1 MAFTTSALT
10 DSYLKKLQE
19 TEAGKPGDY
28 QSKYQN
34 QIDGLLDDIT
44 NRKKFSYDFNAD
56 PLYQQIKD
64 SKMTLGKQAAQNAVA
79 ASATM
84 TGGYG
89 NSYGTTAAAQANQ
102 QYVQQIN
109 DMIPDLYNVAAA
121 RYDAETERLKNNY
134 SMFTDADSR
143 DYSKYRDTVSDW
155 NNNRSYYQNAYNG
168 SYSNDMSKAN
178 YDESVRQFDENQK
191 LAREQFE
198 WQKAQA
204 AKASSGSSGSS
215 KKSSSSGSS
224 TKVYGTS
231 TDSNDSKYADIYN
244 NIQSIRKNMTGGSR
258 GNAITGVTQYLNNL
272 KNEKV
277 ITTSDYNSI
286 LKAFKNGKI

>member
-168 SYSNDMSKAN
+168 SYSNDMSRAN

-204 AKASSGSSGSS
+204 ARASSRSSGSS
-215 KKSSSSGSS
+215 KKSSSSSGGSS
-224 TKVYGTS
+224 KVYGTS
-231 TDSNDSKYADIYN
+231 TDSDIMMDDIYD
-244 NIQSIRKNMTGGSR
+244 NIRSIRNNMKGGTS
-258 GNAITGVTQYLNNL
+258 GSPGAAVKQYLKNL
-272 KNEKV
+272 MDANM
-277 ITTSDYNSI
+277 ITPAVYRTTLQEYKDGEI
-286 LKAFKNGKI
+286 